1 MMSACSSSS
10 CATPHSLALLLLLVQ
25 QLSIEM
31 GSLEVSELGRHVTS
45 SFSGVKVV
53 EELWGSG
60 SAALRCASRLPAR
73 FVRRSV
79 MQLVLDMQPHPHVP
93 QYKEA
98 SILFKVGGAGRGEP
112 VGMVIGNSPCA
123 VAIHQASKLDATI
136 NLEFGLAVSQLAELC
151 QHSIAAENALRER
164 QRAALALEL
173 AGNEAQGDGS
183 LEGKQRSKPSGG
195 TKAQVSRG
203 VAVCVLVQC
212 GRTGLIPEPTT
223 ATKQIDAMIEGVTL
237 TVAHCHNPL
246 LVVSMED
253 ISVSRNTASA
263 VVAPGSGNGAPGR
276 RWGSCS
282 CKGTN

>member
-1 MMSACSSSS
+1 MMMSACSSSS

-98 SILFKVGGAGRGEP
+98 SVLFKVGGAGGSLLWCWCTWSLATDHVLWRSTRP
-112 VGMVIGNSPCA
+112 PSWMPLSTLSLVSPCHSSQSCANTRLQPRMRCVSARGRRWHWSWLVMKLKATA
-123 VAIHQASKLDATI
+123 VWKESSAASPVVARKLR
-136 NLEFGLAVSQLAELC
+136 C
-151 QHSIAAENALRER
+151 ER
-164 QRAALALEL
+164 
-173 AGNEAQGDGS
+173 
-183 LEGKQRSKPSGG
+183 
-195 TKAQVSRG
+195 
-203 VAVCVLVQC
+203 VAVCVLLQC
-212 GRTGLIPEPTT
+212 GRAWLIPEQSP
-223 ATKQIDAMIEGVTL
+223 QQ
-237 TVAHCHNPL
+237 NR
-246 LVVSMED
+246 SMQ
-253 ISVSRNTASA
+253 
-263 VVAPGSGNGAPGR
+263 
-276 RWGSCS
+276 
-282 CKGTN
+282 